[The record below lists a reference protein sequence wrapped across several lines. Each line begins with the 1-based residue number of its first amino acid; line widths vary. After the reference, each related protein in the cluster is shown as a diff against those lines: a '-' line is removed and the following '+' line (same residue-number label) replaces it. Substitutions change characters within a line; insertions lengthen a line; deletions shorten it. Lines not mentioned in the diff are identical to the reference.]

1 MSVMIYNPII
11 NTKIKLKLKMKMK
24 MYMIKIDNS
33 MISVVQKIKNQ
44 PCSINNLVLE
54 LDSFEREK

>member
-1 MSVMIYNPII
+1 MKIK
-11 NTKIKLKLKMKMK
+11 TKIKLKIKMR
-24 MYMIKIDNS
+24 MYMIKIDND

-54 LDSFEREK
+54 LDSFEREKYCLMFDV